1 MVPEQFLTKDVTLTL
16 KTTAGDIP
24 VKLTASKAPC
34 AASTIASLAKQGFYD
49 KTVCHRITTEEIY
62 VLQCGDPDGT
72 GEGGPGF
79 VFKDEYPVGTDES
92 NLYKPGVVAMA
103 NAGQNTNGSQFFLT
117 YADSPLPAYYTIFG
131 NVSEAGMKT
140 VQAIAKKGT
149 KGGVPDDAGGERHR
163 PRGGERPGQVHGER
177 SLADGFAAEHRE
189 FRPVIHV
196 QGPQRGPLFDRYF
209 QVNLVACHAG
219 HRVGGGLQQGGLA
232 GDAGLHRPGS
242 AHPHRLGGE
251 HDRQPHHGGE
261 ELFGEGPGLVACR
274 RRGGEV
280 H

>member
-1 MVPEQFLTKDVTLTL
+1 MAQKVPEFVEKCQVKPVAVEKEKPGQGDSGASEPAKASGSKTAAKSSQADSASKDSGETAMVPEQFFTKDVTLTL

-24 VKLTASKAPC
+24 VKLTASKTPC

-131 NVSEAGMKT
+131 SVSEAGMKT

-149 KGGVPDDAGGERHR
+149 KGGVPD
-163 PRGGERPGQVHGER
+163 GQP
-177 SLADGFAAEHRE
+177 AT
-189 FRPVIHV
+189 
-196 QGPQRGPLFDRYF
+196 
-209 QVNLVACHAG
+209 
-219 HRVGGGLQQGGLA
+219 
-232 GDAGLHRPGS
+232 
-242 AHPHRLGGE
+242 
-251 HDRQPHHGGE
+251 
-261 ELFGEGPGLVACR
+261 
-274 RRGGEV
+274 EV
-280 H
+280 RIDKAVVSE